1 MLPSAM
7 ELFRPPLRIHS
18 MESNTEPVIS
28 RGFRHLAAALG
39 GRMEFAARFER
50 PVEALAEDFFRERLR
65 EQQERTARKDFE
77 RAWKTY

>member
-1 MLPSAM
+1 
-7 ELFRPPLRIHS
+7 
-18 MESNTEPVIS
+18 MESNTEPFIS
-28 RGFRHLAAALG
+28 RGLRHLVAAFG

-50 PVEALAEDFFRERLR
+50 PVEALAQDFFRERLR